1 MPSCVNILKKI
12 KIISARSKY
21 EHLCKDYSQWKINA
35 FLEAEEDLRNANIKN
50 IIALG
55 DNQLEIDAAHHL
67 AQKFDQALIKTVK
80 FREFPRPN
88 ELVKQLNLV
97 INRFEEMCTSAKNL
111 TIRLEKKPNE
121 KN

>member
-1 MPSCVNILKKI
+1 MPSCMEVLKKI
-12 KIISARSKY
+12 RIVSARSKY
-21 EHLCKDYSQWKINA
+21 EHLTKDYSQWKLHA
-35 FLEAEEDLRNANIKN
+35 FLEAQEHLQDANIKN

-67 AQKFDQALIKTVK
+67 AQKFNQALIKTVK

-97 INRFEEMCTSAKNL
+97 IDKFQEMCTSAKNL

-121 KN
+121 K